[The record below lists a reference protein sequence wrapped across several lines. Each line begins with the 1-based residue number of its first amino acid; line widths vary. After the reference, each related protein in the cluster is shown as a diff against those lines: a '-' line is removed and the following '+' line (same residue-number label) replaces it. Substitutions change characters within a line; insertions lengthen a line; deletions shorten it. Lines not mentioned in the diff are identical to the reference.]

1 MKVILASSSKY
12 FHTMFLSGFKEKDTG
27 RVELQGVD
35 VATFEDIIKFIYT
48 AGQLQ
53 ITTDNAQALL
63 MVKPHKNTGLYP

>member
-1 MKVILASSSKY
+1 
-12 FHTMFLSGFKEKDTG
+12 MFLSGFKEKDTG

-35 VATFEDIIKFIYT
+35 VATFDAIIKFIYT

-63 MVKPHKNTGLYP
+63 MVKPHE